1 DQRLHPAGDRVT
13 TAAEGVRES
22 RTPSGIIRGRASS
35 SAVVDRALDE
45 PVLVREAGRLGA
57 VRDAEL
63 AIDVREV
70 ELDRL
75 FRHPQLLADRLVR
88 EATREG
94 REDRSLALGE
104 AGGARRA
111 LAGIGQADR
120 AVDGSVD

>member
-1 DQRLHPAGDRVT
+1 M
-13 TAAEGVRES
+13 
-22 RTPSGIIRGRASS
+22 RAS

-45 PVLVREAGRLGA
+45 PVLVREARGLGA
-57 VRDAEL
+57 IRDAEL

-88 EATREG
+88 ESARKG
-94 REDRSLALGE
+94 GEDRGLALGQT
-104 AGGARRA
+104 GRARRA

-120 AVDGSVD
+120 AVDRPVDGLAESRGQVD

>member
-1 DQRLHPAGDRVT
+1 M
-13 TAAEGVRES
+13 EGLGMS
-22 RTPSGIIRGRASS
+22 PS

-45 PVLVREAGRLGA
+45 PVLVREASGLGA

-88 EATREG
+88 EAAREG
-94 REDRSLALGE
+94 GEDRGLALGE
-104 AGGARRA
+104 AGGTRRA
-111 LAGIGQADR
+111 LAGIGQSDC
-120 AVDGSVD
+120 AVDRPV